1 MHRAVWRLLLIW
13 FACRAA
19 YSCVAL
25 GTNRNRD
32 GWLNMWFMRR
42 GQRIFIIR
50 QDWTDRLWPFCLL
63 FWVVVSAMRHSR
75 CRCSAKIANHVA
87 AINSACTRPLSNK
100 CLRDTRN
107 HQTKDRKGQ
116 SQHGGHVER
125 QNAAIASNIHRM
137 TEHIRNIPDVTDT
150 QIWVA
155 IHRTFDNCHTAGQKK
170 QFSYAFSVI
179 FINIYSGQFSMKLSI
194 KFDCSSV
201 SCLAV
206 LWCCGECGLQHG
218 RRGWKSVHCKRL
230 STALPNIYQ
239 YPHSQSQIIIIIS
252 SSIGSRARRIQNT
265 RAFARLKQKE
275 RQQQQKIKSRIV
287 IYANIAIGHIN
298 IAEYYAYMIALFT
311 NENFCLVVM
320 VWRTPLK
327 SNETTKKRTKKEN
340 CARFIRFDRS
350 DMEYIYVWQT
360 QALNRSQHNRIKHFS
375 RNILNVWCARSRNS
389 YHAAAAFHINI
400 TIFIEC

>member
-1 MHRAVWRLLLIW
+1 
-13 FACRAA
+13 
-19 YSCVAL
+19 
-25 GTNRNRD
+25 
-32 GWLNMWFMRR
+32 
-42 GQRIFIIR
+42 
-50 QDWTDRLWPFCLL
+50 
-63 FWVVVSAMRHSR
+63 MRHSR

-320 VWRTPLK
+320 VWRTPVK

-389 YHAAAAFHINI
+389 YHAAAAAFHINI